1 MNMDS
6 TALMLKT
13 KMLGALLREAR
24 KTAGKSLKQT
34 AAMLGIGTSTLSS
47 YELGKKGISLP
58 ELEQLAFHFDV
69 PLNSFLSG
77 QPARAQKSPGFKPEV
92 IVSFRQKMIGALL
105 RKHRQEA
112 ELSMAALGERLGIS
126 PSRISGFERGQQP
139 IPVPLLEA
147 LAGELGHEM
156 NEYID
161 TEGQGPVADWFRNQR
176 SYESFRAMP
185 QDIRNFLAIEESQG
199 VIRLAMR
206 LREVS
211 VDKLRELSKLLR
223 EITDGSPG

>member
-1 MNMDS
+1 MDR

-24 KTAGKSLKQT
+24 KTAGKGIKET
-34 AAMLGIGTSTLSS
+34 AALLGIGTSTVTS

-69 PLNSFLSG
+69 PLDSFLAG

-92 IVSFRQKMIGALL
+92 IISFRQKMIGAVL
-105 RKHRQEA
+105 RQHRQQA
-112 ELSMAALGERLGIS
+112 GLSMAELGRRIGTS
-126 PSRISGFERGQQP
+126 PGRISAFERGRRP
-139 IPVPLLEA
+139 IPVAELEA
-147 LAGELGHEM
+147 LAKALGHQM

-161 TEGQGPVADWFRNQR
+161 TEGKGPVADWFRDQR
-176 SYESFRAMP
+176 AYESFRDLP
-185 QDIRNFLAIEESQG
+185 QDIRNFLIDEENQG

-211 VDKLRELSKLLR
+211 VEKLRELARLLR
-223 EITDGSPG
+223 EITDEPAG

>member
-1 MNMDS
+1 MER

-24 KTAGKSLKQT
+24 KTAGKSLKET
-34 AAMLGIGTSTLSS
+34 AALLGIGTSTLTS

-69 PLNSFLSG
+69 PLESFLSG
-77 QPARAQKSPGFKPEV
+77 RPARAQKSPGFKPEV
-92 IVSFRQKMIGALL
+92 IITFRQKMLGALL

-112 ELSMAALGERLGIS
+112 ELSMAELGRRTGIS
-126 PSRISGFERGQQP
+126 PGRISGFERGKRP
-139 IPVPLLEA
+139 IPVPELELLAEQ
-147 LAGELGHEM
+147 LGHQM

-161 TEGQGPVADWFRNQR
+161 TEGQGPVADWFRDQR
-176 SYESFRAMP
+176 AYESFRAMP
-185 QDIRNFLAIEESQG
+185 QDIRNFLFHEESQG

-211 VDKLRELSKLLR
+211 VEKLRDLARLLR
-223 EITDGSPG
+223 EITDEPAG

>member
-1 MNMDS
+1 MDS

-13 KMLGALLREAR
+13 KMLGAMLREAR
-24 KTAGKSLKQT
+24 KTAGKSIKDT
-34 AAMLGIGTSTLSS
+34 ASLLGIGTSTVSS

-69 PLNSFLSG
+69 PLDGFLTG
-77 QPARAQKSPGFKPEV
+77 KPVRTHKSPGFKPEV
-92 IVSFRQKMIGALL
+92 VISFRQKMIGALL
-105 RKHRQEA
+105 RKHRE
-112 ELSMAALGERLGIS
+112 ESGLSMSKLGEQVGMS
-126 PSRISGFERGQQP
+126 ASRISGFERGLRP
-139 IPVPLLEA
+139 IPVPVLEA
-147 LAGELGHEM
+147 LAGQLGHQM
-156 NEYID
+156 SEYVD

-176 SYESFRAMP
+176 AYENFRAMP
-185 QDIRNFLAIEESQG
+185 QDVRNFLTDEGNVG

-211 VDKLRELSKLLR
+211 VEKLRELSRLLK

>member
-1 MNMDS
+1 MER

-24 KTAGKSLKQT
+24 KTAGKSLKET
-34 AAMLGIGTSTLSS
+34 AALLGIGTSTLTS

-69 PLNSFLSG
+69 PLESFLSG
-77 QPARAQKSPGFKPEV
+77 QPARARKSPGFKPEV
-92 IVSFRQKMIGALL
+92 IISFRQKMIGALL
-105 RKHRQEA
+105 RNHRKEA
-112 ELSMAALGERLGIS
+112 ELSMAELGRRIGTS
-126 PSRISGFERGQQP
+126 GGRISGFERGQRP
-139 IPVPLLEA
+139 IPVAELEA
-147 LAGELGHEM
+147 IAEELGHQM

-161 TEGQGPVADWFRNQR
+161 TEGSGPVADWFRDQR
-176 SYESFRAMP
+176 AYESFHALP
-185 QDIRNFLAIEESQG
+185 QDIRNFLSQEESRD

-211 VDKLRELSKLLR
+211 VEKLRDLARLLQ
-223 EITDGSPG
+223 EITHDEPGS